1 MHTNGMLPRSDSM
14 ESFWALLRR
23 RYHGTHHRVSPKHLY
38 RFVNEFAGRLNER
51 VRDTADIMATLARHM
66 VGKRLTYARLMAT

>member
-1 MHTNGMLPRSDSM
+1 M

-23 RYHGTHHRVSPKHLY
+23 GHHSTYHKMPPNHLH

-51 VRDTADIMATLARHM
+51 FRDPPT
-66 VGKRLTYARLMAT
+66 

>member
-1 MHTNGMLPRSDSM
+1 M

-23 RYHGTHHRVSPKHLY
+23 GYHGTYHWMSPKHLH

-51 VRDTADIMATLARHM
+51 FRDTADMMAVLARHM
-66 VGKRLTYARLMAT
+66 VGKRLTYAQLVAT